1 MWEVKLSLELSDGS
15 TRIVMA
21 KADKLMMLYAALE
34 MLPVRYL
41 ILSGER
47 KPVFKKG
54 GSLCHI

>member
-1 MWEVKLSLELSDGS
+1 
-15 TRIVMA
+15 MA